1 MELVV
6 VLRPTVYQ
14 EQKEA
19 ARKMRRYPWMRTSS
33 QEKTWRSLM
42 KNSAQWHW
50 RTEEREMESRM
61 D

>member
-1 MELVV
+1 MGLAVV
-6 VLRPTVYQ
+6 PRPMVYQ

-19 ARKMRRYPWMRTSS
+19 VRKTRRYPWMRTSS
-33 QEKTWRSLM
+33 QEKTWRSSM

-50 RTEEREMESRM
+50 RTEEHEVEARM